1 MLPGARETL
10 FPSGRT
16 QETVKHSEHHTVR
29 ILLELGMLLNVLD
42 EKPNHEYAESRPVQE
57 IDTKVFLRSQ
67 IDDVTMI
74 IL

>member
-1 MLPGARETL
+1 
-10 FPSGRT
+10 
-16 QETVKHSEHHTVR
+16 
-29 ILLELGMLLNVLD
+29 MLLNVLD